1 MAGKENISTNNLYRY
16 MHANMRLRLR
26 YGIEIAID
34 EYNELCRL
42 MATGCGR
49 GRREE
54 GDMVEAWLE
63 IKPDVWAAAV
73 YRKSESCIVTFMPMP
88 PADIIP
94 HLNSVELDKLV
105 TAKAQK
111 LAEERI
117 KNIQRDMN
125 LIVDGEVPRKYA
137 TKDVQWMVSSI
148 KESLDLA
155 RYGYLSDALARIEV
169 ILSIDLAK
177 RPTSHVATTEEIV
190 TSNSQYLKKS
200 WHDIVLKF
208 FKKNGVP

>member
-1 MAGKENISTNNLYRY
+1 MAGKDNISANNLYRY

-26 YGIEIAID
+26 YGVEISAD
-34 EYNELCRL
+34 EYTELCRL
-42 MATGCGR
+42 MGTGCGR

-88 PADIIP
+88 PADIVP
-94 HLNSVELDKLV
+94 HINSVELDKLV

-111 LAEERI
+111 LVEARI
-117 KNIQRDMN
+117 KSIQKDMN
-125 LIVDGEVPRKYA
+125 LVVDGEVPRKYA
-137 TKDVQWMVSSI
+137 TKDVNWLI
-148 KESLDLA
+148 DGLKESLDLA
-155 RYGYLSDALARIEV
+155 RYGYLSDALARMEV
-169 ILSIDLAK
+169 ILSIDLTK
-177 RPTSHVATTEEIV
+177 RPTSHVATTEEVV
-190 TSNSQYLKKS
+190 TSNSQYLKKN
-200 WHDIVLKF
+200 WHDVVLKF